1 MNKYF
6 LIICGI
12 TLFGVYSCSE
22 QEKNQK
28 SISDTNNSN
37 TPIDISE
44 NPNAI
49 NKQKK
54 SPSDFIPEG
63 YVIFDKVLGDLNKD
77 GMEDCVLIIKGT
89 DKTKI
94 IKDEYRGELDR
105 NRRGLIILFNNK
117 NGYELAVKNY
127 TCFSSE
133 NEDGGVY
140 YPPDLDVQIE
150 NGNLFIQY
158 SHGRYGYWRYNFR
171 YQNSDLIL
179 IGYDGSSNSGPIVNR
194 EMSINFITKKK
205 ILKENINEDPD
216 QITGDEIFKE
226 TKKNV
231 SITNQIKLSE
241 IKDFD
246 ELDFSEL

>member
-6 LIICGI
+6 LKICGI
-12 TLFGVYSCSE
+12 TLLVIYSCSE

-28 SISDTNNSN
+28 SIPNTNNSN
-37 TPIDISE
+37 SQIDITE

-49 NKQKK
+49 NEQKK

-94 IKDEYRGELDR
+94 IKDEYHGKLDR

-117 NGYELAVKNY
+117 NGYELAAKNY
-127 TCFSSE
+127 SCFSSE

-140 YPPDLDVQIE
+140 YPPELIVLIE
-150 NGNLFIQY
+150 KGNLFIHY
-158 SHGRYGYWRYNFR
+158 AHGRYGYWRYNFR
-171 YQNSDLIL
+171 FQNSDLEL
-179 IGYDGSSNSGPIVNR
+179 IGYDGSYNSGPIVNT
-194 EMSINFITKKK
+194 ETSINFITKKK
-205 ILKENINEDPD
+205 IIKENINEDPD

-231 SITNQIKLSE
+231 NVKNTIKLSE